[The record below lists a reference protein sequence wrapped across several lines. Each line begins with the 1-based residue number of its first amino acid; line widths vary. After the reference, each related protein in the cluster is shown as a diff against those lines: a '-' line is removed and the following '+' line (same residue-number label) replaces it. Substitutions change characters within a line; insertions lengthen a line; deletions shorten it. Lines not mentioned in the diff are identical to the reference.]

1 MIDLHQRYGK
11 LVRTGPNEVSV
22 SDLAAIK
29 KIYGPGTKFRKS
41 SWYGVFQGHRKFDL
55 FAEQDERIHSSQR
68 RLVSSIYSENS
79 LKDLEK
85 YVDDA
90 VMHFMAKMSGMQGQ
104 GVDMGLWVQLFA
116 FDVIGELTF
125 SKRFGFMDAGKDDGS
140 FAQIDTAM
148 ASGAWLGQIPA
159 LYWAH
164 DYLMP
169 LLGNHLGVNARHG
182 NMRNYV
188 SRELEDRKNRGS
200 DHQDILGKLFQ
211 VQKEKPKR
219 DERHGRALDGNKQ
232 HLCWSLPRVIP
243 PEGIEIDGRYIPK
256 GTIIGANPW
265 VVHRNTEVFGQDCEK
280 FRPERWLTDNNGNMG
295 IEPVF

>member
-1 MIDLHQRYGK
+1 M
-11 LVRTGPNEVSV
+11 
-22 SDLAAIK
+22 
-29 KIYGPGTKFRKS
+29 
-41 SWYGVFQGHRKFDL
+41 
-55 FAEQDERIHSSQR
+55 
-68 RLVSSIYSENS
+68 
-79 LKDLEK
+79 KDLEK

-232 HLCWSLPRVIP
+232 HLCW
-243 PEGIEIDGRYIPK
+243 
-256 GTIIGANPW
+256 
-265 VVHRNTEVFGQDCEK
+265 
-280 FRPERWLTDNNGNMG
+280 
-295 IEPVF
+295 